1 MLIVSLARHTNV
13 TQNKKEVPLIV
24 INDVDH
30 TVGKNKRG
38 LNYIRIQEY
47 HRKNFEMHSIRS
59 IRFMTDDVECE
70 HYMLLS
76 ESVHF
81 IFSMSPLIQRMMVL
95 SFRYGLFW
103 LFRIKLSLMAI
114 CCP

>member
-38 LNYIRIQEY
+38 LNYIRIKEY

-70 HYMLLS
+70 HFMLLS